1 MVFVVVCL
9 FVVRCKKAVSI
20 NQRNQAWTQM
30 REDRNGVP
38 VEKLALS
45 LSMTIVRFY
54 MEPISWEIMVQK
66 IETCK
71 FY

>member
-45 LSMTIVRFY
+45 LSMSEHVNIPLNGVSNVVHSHTFAKQR
-54 MEPISWEIMVQK
+54 S
-66 IETCK
+66 
-71 FY
+71 